1 MAVMLE
7 RSPEGMTLR
16 ELTLI
21 LFLSCGVDMGEGEMT
36 PYYPFLGASTAG
48 RRIILEVL
56 RARKLVLPLT
66 YCSPWESGP
75 VLNLGS
81 TSGLASPA
89 YGGCE

>member
-36 PYYPFLGASTAG
+36 PFWEPLQQAGELSLRSLEQESWSCHSPTAALGKV
-48 RRIILEVL
+48 VL
-56 RARKLVLPLT
+56 YLIWAAQQ
-66 YCSPWESGP
+66 G
-75 VLNLGS
+75 
-81 TSGLASPA
+81 
-89 YGGCE
+89 